1 MFLKNYFD
9 WNFFG
14 LCEVEGKT
22 DLGEND
28 YFVPFILLLPTIEVL
43 ISLRK
48 LLLPNWGCILSLPS
62 YSIGIFVLELFRFR
76 EQYILNLTWFNRKRW
91 FMVGIGIGFNI
102 LVAEYVLRYMLV
114 LLLAKIFLVL
124 QSCFLNSII

>member
-28 YFVPFILLLPTIEVL
+28 YFVLFILLLPTIEVL

-48 LLLPNWGCILSLPS
+48 LLPHSRVCSLSLPS
-62 YSIGIFVLELFRFR
+62 NSIGIFVLELSRFR

-91 FMVGIGIGFNI
+91 FMLGIGIGFNI
-102 LVAEYVLRYMLV
+102 LVAEYVLWYVLV
-114 LLLAKIFLVL
+114 FLLAKMFLVL
-124 QSCFLNSII
+124 QSQFLNSTI

>member
-28 YFVPFILLLPTIEVL
+28 YFVLFILLLPTIEVL

-48 LLLPNWGCILSLPS
+48 LLLHSRVCSLSLPS
-62 YSIGIFVLELFRFR
+62 NSIGIFVLELFRFR

-102 LVAEYVLRYMLV
+102 LVAEYVLWYVLV
-114 LLLAKIFLVL
+114 LLLAKMFLVL
-124 QSCFLNSII
+124 QSRFLNSII

>member
-28 YFVPFILLLPTIEVL
+28 YFVFFILLLPTIEVL

-48 LLLPNWGCILSLPS
+48 LLPPSWVCSLSLHS
-62 YSIGIFVLELFRFR
+62 NSIGIFVLELFRFR

-102 LVAEYVLRYMLV
+102 LVAEYVLWYVLV
-114 LLLAKIFLVL
+114 LLLAKMFLVL
-124 QSCFLNSII
+124 QSRFLNSII

>member
-28 YFVPFILLLPTIEVL
+28 YFVLFILLLPTIEVL

-48 LLLPNWGCILSLPS
+48 LLPPSWVCSLSLHS
-62 YSIGIFVLELFRFR
+62 NYIGIFVLELFRFR

-102 LVAEYVLRYMLV
+102 LVAEYVLWYVLV
-114 LLLAKIFLVL
+114 LLLAKMFLVL
-124 QSCFLNSII
+124 QSRFLNSII

>member
-28 YFVPFILLLPTIEVL
+28 YFVLFILLLPTIEVL

-48 LLLPNWGCILSLPS
+48 LLPPSWVCSLSLPS
-62 YSIGIFVLELFRFR
+62 NSIGIFVLELFRFR
-76 EQYILNLTWFNRKRW
+76 EQYILNLTRFNRKRW

-102 LVAEYVLRYMLV
+102 LVAEYVLWYVLA

-124 QSCFLNSII
+124 QSRFLNSII

>member
-28 YFVPFILLLPTIEVL
+28 YFVFFILLLPTIEVL

-48 LLLPNWGCILSLPS
+48 LLPPSWVCSLSLHS
-62 YSIGIFVLELFRFR
+62 NSIGIFVFELFRFR
-76 EQYILNLTWFNRKRW
+76 EQYILNLTRFNRKRW

-102 LVAEYVLRYMLV
+102 LVAEYVLWYVLA

-124 QSCFLNSII
+124 QSRFLNSII